1 MQNHELR
8 IIKKVIND
16 RLKILSFEDEL
27 NNDASNTVELD
38 QQSIGRLSRMDALQQ
53 QAMAKAITVRKQ
65 NEKRS
70 LEQALYRMNQGNYGD
85 CIDCGE
91 AIELKR
97 LKLKPSVLK
106 CLDCTKM

>member
-38 QQSIGRLSRMDALQQ
+38 QQSIGRLSRLDALQQ
-53 QAMAKAITVRKQ
+53 QAMAKAMTVRKQ

>member
-8 IIKKVIND
+8 IIKKLINE
-16 RLKILSFEDEL
+16 RLKILSSEGEL

-53 QAMAKAITVRKQ
+53 QAMAKAMAVRKQ

>member
-16 RLKILSFEDEL
+16 RLKILCFEGEL
-27 NNDASNTVELD
+27 NNDASNIVELD

-53 QAMAKAITVRKQ
+53 QAMAKAISIWKL

-70 LEQALYRMNQGNYGD
+70 IEEALYRRNQGDYGD

-91 AIELKR
+91 AIELRR

-106 CLDCTKM
+106 CLDCMKM